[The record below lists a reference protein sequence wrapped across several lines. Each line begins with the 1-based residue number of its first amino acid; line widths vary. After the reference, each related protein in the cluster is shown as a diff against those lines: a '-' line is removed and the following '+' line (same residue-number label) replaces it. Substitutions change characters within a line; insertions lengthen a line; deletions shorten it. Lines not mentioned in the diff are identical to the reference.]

1 MVRFRDSQ
9 TSYIHNKNVFQDTD
23 QLKTPRLGFNV
34 AFGIINDLTLKSLE
48 GFEETGSLQATTSVY
63 NKGQYY
69 DEPLPIHKCTVEDK
83 KKFYKPN

>member
-1 MVRFRDSQ
+1 
-9 TSYIHNKNVFQDTD
+9 VFQDAV
-23 QLKTPRLGFNV
+23 QLKTPRLGFNI
-34 AFGIINDLTLKSLE
+34 AFGIINDATLKSLE

-69 DEPLPIHKCTVEDK
+69 DVPLPIHKCTEEDK